1 MRRKISLFLLLSLH
15 FSNLYKGQRINQ
27 SKISKDSL
35 KPLFLT
41 LIIFPH
47 PKNYYQFCKMYV
59 PPKNMK
65 IGVLFRK
72 VNNMSFVIHP
82 FPNLLTVN
90 SYIFEIFCNALKSI
104 ILKTK
109 IIFLT
114 SFIISLFC
122 YRTVKTS

>member
-1 MRRKISLFLLLSLH
+1 
-15 FSNLYKGQRINQ
+15 
-27 SKISKDSL
+27 
-35 KPLFLT
+35 
-41 LIIFPH
+41 
-47 PKNYYQFCKMYV
+47 MYV